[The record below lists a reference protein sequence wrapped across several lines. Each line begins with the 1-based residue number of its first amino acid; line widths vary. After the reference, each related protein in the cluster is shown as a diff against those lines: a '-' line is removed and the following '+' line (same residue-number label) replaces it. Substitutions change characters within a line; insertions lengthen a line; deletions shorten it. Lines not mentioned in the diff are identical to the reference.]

1 MGVSGLGP
9 LGLRAL
15 HQERDERMTTE
26 AMATPTGAV
35 GRLARVAPGLSA
47 LLGYRRADLPHD
59 LIAGL
64 SVAAVALPVGVAYAQ
79 LAGFSPVVGLYV
91 SILPLVAYALFGTS
105 RQLIVGPDA
114 ATCALVA
121 AAVAPLAAGD
131 EALYLSL
138 SITLAALAGLFCIG
152 ASFLRLGALA
162 DFLSKP
168 ILIGFLNGISL
179 HILAGQ
185 LGKLF
190 GFPVEAHGILP
201 KLVEIVSQIGQTHW
215 PTLAVGAGT
224 FAVLA
229 LSARLLP
236 RLPAAL
242 VALVVAGLVV
252 ALLGLDSR
260 GVAVVG
266 AVPAGLPE
274 LKLPHFSLDLLDDL
288 AGAAAGLA
296 LVSFSSMMLTARSFA
311 AKNRYEIDVDREFAA
326 LGAANLA
333 ASLSQ
338 GFAISGADSRTA
350 MADASGGRTQITGL
364 VAAATIAI
372 VLLFLTEPLR
382 YVPIA
387 ALGAVLIMASFSLL
401 DIRTLA
407 ELYRL
412 DRREFALSL
421 LATVGVIWVGAIQAI
436 LVAVILAVLRF
447 VQVTSRPRIEI
458 LGKAEGLSGFHSVA
472 RHPGATTEPGLMMFR
487 FNAPLVFFNAP
498 YFKQQALAAIAAA
511 GPDLRWF
518 ALDAMPLTQVD
529 VTGYDALKSLSQTLR
544 ERGAELVVAGRQTE
558 TAEWRSAKGLS
569 DSPIAARHFP
579 TLRRTLHAY
588 RELRA
593 AADHSA
599 TGPDVE
605 QVPGSADER
614 EESRTSFDTDEH

>member
-1 MGVSGLGP
+1 
-9 LGLRAL
+9 
-15 HQERDERMTTE
+15 MTTE